1 MERQKKLLY
10 EKRAEAQAEQRYKEL
25 DARQQQKA
33 LTDHLQQQEAAFRL
47 QQQTIATQLQQQR
60 AFRVIEKQQQPNQQQ
75 PDQAGVNSINILCMH
90 FCTIVFFMYM
100 LLEKAAEM
108 RRLYEK
114 FCTFNVDEI
123 DSRSA
128 TAAASRATFE
138 PVQKPETLSEK

>member
-47 QQQTIATQLQQQR
+47 QQQTIAIQLQQQR

-90 FCTIVFFMYM
+90 FCTNVFFMYM

-123 DSRSA
+123 DYRARSA
-128 TAAASRATFE
+128 ARSAARAANAAG
-138 PVQKPETLSEK
+138 